1 MQNIRTRI
9 RGSAGKCATLR
20 KLACSAVGVPEEY
33 FANPKSRPPAGGAGS
48 EVARAHLSFWRSM
61 AGDFAPDGALVIVG
75 IVFYKYFAP
84 NGADRKAS
92 WSNPTP
98 QCQRRRRD
106 IFVAATHTDTQAP
119 SGATYACGK
128 TGIRPVTPRFRFPL
142 VILGFHGKKE
152 WNFAS
157 TSRRGPP
164 AQDNNTTS

>member
-128 TGIRPVTPRFRFPL
+128 TGIRPSARSAAIV
-142 VILGFHGKKE
+142 
-152 WNFAS
+152 A
-157 TSRRGPP
+157 
-164 AQDNNTTS
+164 